1 MDAEAVQILRE
12 IRDEVRRTNEKVDRT
27 NAELQQ
33 TNAELQ
39 QTNAEVH
46 ELRAEAQ
53 QTNTR
58 LGTVETTLLELAEQ
72 QRFVVR
78 YFKGLAERDHHL
90 EHEVDDL
97 RARVDRI
104 ESRLGPE

>member
-12 IRDEVRRTNEKVDRT
+12 IRDEVRRTNGKVDRT

-33 TNAELQ
+33 TNA
-39 QTNAEVH
+39 
-46 ELRAEAQ
+46 
-53 QTNTR
+53 R
-58 LGTVETTLLELAEQ
+58 LGVVETALLDLAEQ
-72 QRFVVR
+72 QRFVL
-78 YFKGLAERDHHL
+78 KGLAERDHRL
-90 EHEVDDL
+90 EHEVGDL

>member
-12 IRDEVRRTNEKVDRT
+12 IRDEVRRTNDKVDRT

-39 QTNAEVH
+39 QTNAE
-46 ELRAEAQ
+46 LQ
-53 QTNTR
+53 QTNAR
-58 LGTVETTLLELAEQ
+58 LGVVETTLLDLAQQ

-78 YFKGLAERDHHL
+78 SLRGLAERDHRL

>member
-12 IRDEVRRTNEKVDRT
+12 IRDEVRRTNDKVDRT

-33 TNAELQ
+33 TNAELH
-39 QTNAEVH
+39 QTNA
-46 ELRAEAQ
+46 
-53 QTNTR
+53 R
-58 LGTVETTLLELAEQ
+58 LGVVETTLLDLAQQ

-78 YFKGLAERDHHL
+78 SLL